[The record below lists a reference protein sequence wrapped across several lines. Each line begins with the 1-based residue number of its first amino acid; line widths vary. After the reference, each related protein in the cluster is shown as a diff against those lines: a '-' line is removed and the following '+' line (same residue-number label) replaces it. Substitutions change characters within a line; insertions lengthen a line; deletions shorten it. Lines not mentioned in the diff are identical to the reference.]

1 MSLFTDKKDPLYF
14 WKPTEEVTGVFSQ
27 WFMKSFIG
35 GDPFNILKDIFGE
48 DISKFQDQT
57 FICREQWMMAL
68 KALLFAKGEFKD
80 INLQI
85 FYKMMNSTSPRSIKQ
100 FGRDVKGFTVPQ
112 WCEWR
117 YKIVVSGNY
126 LQFSQDEDLK
136 KSLLDTNNRY
146 LAEASPYDQIW
157 GVGYNEIDA
166 KKNIND
172 WPGKITRLNL
182 LGLALMDVRDK
193 LRK

>member
-1 MSLFTDKKDPLYF
+1 
-14 WKPTEEVTGVFSQ
+14 
-27 WFMKSFIG
+27 
-35 GDPFNILKDIFGE
+35 
-48 DISKFQDQT
+48 
-57 FICREQWMMAL
+57 
-68 KALLFAKGEFKD
+68 
-80 INLQI
+80 
-85 FYKMMNSTSPRSIKQ
+85 MMNSTSPRSIKQ
-100 FGRDVKGFTVPQ
+100 FGRDVKGFTVSQ

-136 KSLLDTNNRY
+136 KILLDTNNRY

-172 WPGKITRLNL
+172 CSSSSL
-182 LGLALMDVRDK
+182 
-193 LRK
+193 